1 MAINSFKK
9 YFSYFSKPQ
18 TFAVD
23 VNNSDLKVFQIERK
37 GDDDIICGW
46 SKKFLPQGVVV
57 DFEVQKTDE
66 FVTIL
71 KEALNEAAGKKI
83 RGKSV
88 IVSVPEDKVFLR
100 LIKLPLME
108 KEEVKEAIQ
117 WELESNIPIS
127 VEEVYFDWQIVK
139 KEAKNMDILVAA
151 TPKRVVDSILTSF
164 EMAGLTVT
172 VLEADSV
179 ATERSVLD
187 ADEKE
192 VVLVA
197 DIGIDGTA
205 YFVYREGYPVFS
217 SSSSISGK
225 LFTDVVSKEFG
236 IDVKK
241 AENYKT
247 KIGLGSNKK
256 EREEAL
262 RIFKPILSNL
272 IQELNRTI
280 DFYNENLLINDK
292 KIEKIIL
299 VGGGSSL
306 KGLVSYVALHLK
318 KDVVQGDPWKNVK
331 FKRQIPPISQEKA
344 QSYITAIGLA
354 LRGSEDEY
362 FD

>member
-1 MAINSFKK
+1 MSGNSFKK

-37 GDDDIICGW
+37 GKKDIVCGW

-57 DFEVQKTDE
+57 DFEVRKTDE
-66 FVTIL
+66 FVAIL
-71 KEALNEAAGKKI
+71 REALDEAAGRKI
-83 RGKSV
+83 KGKSV

-100 LIKLPLME
+100 LIKLPPME
-108 KEEVKEAIQ
+108 ESEVEEAIQ

-127 VEEVYFDWQIVK
+127 IEEVYFDWQIVK
-139 KEAKNMDILVAA
+139 KESKSIDVLVAA

-164 EMAGLTVT
+164 EMAGLSVS

-179 ATERSVLD
+179 ATKRSVLGE
-187 ADEKE
+187 DEKDA
-192 VVLVA
+192 VLVV

-205 YFVYREGYPVFS
+205 YFVYRDGYPVFS
-217 SSSSISGK
+217 SSSSVSGK
-225 LFTDVVSKEFG
+225 LFTDVVAKEFG
-236 IDVKK
+236 IETKK

-247 KIGLGSNKK
+247 KIGLGSNKS
-256 EREEAL
+256 EREESL
-262 RIFKPILSNL
+262 KIFKPILSNL

-280 DFYNENLLINDK
+280 DFYNENLLIENK
-292 KIEKIIL
+292 KIEKVIL
-299 VGGGSSL
+299 VGGGSSM

-318 KDVVQGDPWKNVK
+318 KEVVQGNPWKNVK
-331 FKRQIPPISQEKA
+331 FEKQIPPISQEKA

-354 LRGSEDEY
+354 LRAVEDEN
-362 FD
+362 FN